1 MTADTALEI
10 ADRLAQPAA
19 AGLPND
25 RAWWRQSLAHGVPGI
40 ALLHTELA
48 AAGLRPFRRA
58 HDWLSVAAGSAI
70 TTGACTGLFYGA
82 PAVASALA
90 GAAAVRPGAYRAA
103 LEALDV
109 RIVVDVHR
117 RVDQAHARIAAR
129 RLPVMA
135 EFDAIRGLAGVG
147 AYLLRR
153 DPYGAAFRAILN
165 YLVQLTNPVTINGQ
179 SLPGWWTLTGPT
191 GRFDP
196 EFGGGHG
203 NFGLAHGICGPLAVL
218 AQSLRRGISVG
229 GQHDAIDIIC
239 TWLDSWRIDTNAG
252 RRWPYMIICRELASK
267 PTHVRHSGA
276 KRRPSWCYGTAGI
289 ARSMQLAALATA
301 DANRQ
306 RIAEDA
312 LVSAL
317 TDPAQRAITTDGS
330 LCHGYAG
337 LARITACAAADAAEP
352 MATQL
357 RALVPELLD
366 RAVAHPATDTPG
378 LLEGAA
384 GIALTVLAPAAGTP
398 TPTSWDTCL
407 LIT

>member
-1 MTADTALEI
+1 MTADRALEI

-25 RAWWRQSLAHGVPGI
+25 RTWWRQCLAHGVPGI

-48 AAGLRPFRRA
+48 AAGLRPFRRV
-58 HDWLSVAAGSAI
+58 HDWLTVAAGSAI

-90 GAAAVRPGAYRAA
+90 GVAAVRPGAYRAA
-103 LEALDV
+103 LKFLDA
-109 RIVVDVHR
+109 RIAADVHR
-117 RVDQAHARIAAR
+117 RVGKANARIAAG
-129 RLPVMA
+129 RLPVIS
-135 EFDAIRGLAGVG
+135 EFDTIRGLAGVG

-153 DPYGAAFRAILN
+153 DPDGAALRAVLG
-165 YLVQLTNPVTINGQ
+165 YLAQLTNPVTINGQ
-179 SLPGWWTLTGPT
+179 PLPGWWTLTGPT

-218 AQSLRRGISVG
+218 AQSLRRGISVA
-229 GQHDAIDIIC
+229 GQHDAIDTIC
-239 TWLDSWRIDTNAG
+239 TWLDFWRIDTDAG
-252 RRWPYMIICRELASK
+252 CRWPYMIIRCELGSR
-267 PTHVRHSGA
+267 PTHVRYSGA

-289 ARSMQLAALATA
+289 ARSLQLAALATA
-301 DANRQ
+301 DTNRQ

-317 TDPAQRAITTDGS
+317 TDPAQRAVTTDGS

-352 MATQL
+352 MATRLQ
-357 RALVPELLD
+357 ALVPELLD
-366 RAVAHPATDTPG
+366 RSVTQPATDTPG

-384 GIALTVLAPAAGTP
+384 GIALAALAPAAGAP
-398 TPTSWDTCL
+398 TPTNWDACL
-407 LIT
+407 LIA